1 MEPILAYVK
10 RRLLEVGSS
19 EWESIRAAAGGAKSV
34 PRKLAYDR
42 ENTSINGLEPY
53 YRYFLLRDYG
63 LAKLPHENGPIT
75 KRGR

>member
-1 MEPILAYVK
+1 M
-10 RRLLEVGSS
+10 LEVGPP
-19 EWESIRAAAGGAKSV
+19 EWESIRAIAGGAKSV

-42 ENTSINGLEPY
+42 ENAGIRTLEPY

-63 LAKLPHENGPIT
+63 LPKLPHENGPIT